1 MAVTGKDRAL
11 VQRCLQHEPGA
22 WREFVD
28 RFLGLFYHVVHH
40 TAHLR
45 SVPLS
50 AEDTEDVVA
59 EILLQIVAR
68 DYQILRLFRGQSS
81 LATYLT
87 VIARRLCI
95 HDLNRRAKGEEI
107 QTKVEERPRP
117 RLDQEEKARAA
128 TGADA
133 LDEVQKLLRGLP
145 PGERQVVRLFY
156 LEGKTYDEISKQ
168 LNLPVNT
175 IGPILS
181 RARARLRKASTNP
194 SAPHDSQP
202 RA

>member
-1 MAVTGKDRAL
+1 MAVTVKDRAL
-11 VQRCLQHEPGA
+11 VEGCLQHEPGA

-28 RFLGLFYHVVHH
+28 RFLGLMYHVVHH

-59 EILLQIVAR
+59 EVLLQIVAR
-68 DYQILRLFRGQSS
+68 DYQVLRLFRGQSS

-117 RLDQEEKARAA
+117 RVGQEEKARA
-128 TGADA
+128 GADA

-168 LNLPVNT
+168 LNLPVNS

-181 RARARLRKASTNP
+181 RARAKLRNASKNP
-194 SAPHDSQP
+194 PAPPDSPP
-202 RA
+202 RT